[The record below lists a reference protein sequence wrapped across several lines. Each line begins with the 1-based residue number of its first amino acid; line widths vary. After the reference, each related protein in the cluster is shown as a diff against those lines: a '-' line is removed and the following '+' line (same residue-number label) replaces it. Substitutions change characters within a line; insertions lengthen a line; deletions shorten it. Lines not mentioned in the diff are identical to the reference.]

1 MNRDGNGGI
10 YGTSIFQKKQKIK
23 FKRKLIMK
31 NFDQSSNANLVQIN
45 HLLEKVE
52 DMNKIHIQINDGI
65 KNISALLSNIDS
77 INADLNDCEYLFKL
91 LDKEDIFRRHF
102 EKSYAIL
109 NTFRNWV
116 KLNKIANKDLFS
128 SSEKIF
134 IVLKNS
140 KELTE
145 VKIKLED
152 NLKN

>member
-1 MNRDGNGGI
+1 
-10 YGTSIFQKKQKIK
+10 
-23 FKRKLIMK
+23 MK
-31 NFDQSSNANLVQIN
+31 SFDHSSNANLIEIN

-52 DMNKIHIQINDGI
+52 DMNKIHIQINDDI

-91 LDKEDIFRRHF
+91 LDKEDIFKRHF

-109 NTFRNWV
+109 DTFRNWV

-128 SSEKIF
+128 SSKEIF
-134 IVLKNS
+134 SALKTS

-145 VKIKLED
+145 VKIILED
-152 NLKN
+152 NLKY

>member
-1 MNRDGNGGI
+1 M
-10 YGTSIFQKKQKIK
+10 
-23 FKRKLIMK
+23 
-31 NFDQSSNANLVQIN
+31 
-45 HLLEKVE
+45 
-52 DMNKIHIQINDGI
+52 
-65 KNISALLSNIDS
+65 SNIDS

-109 NTFRNWV
+109 DTFRNWV

>member
-1 MNRDGNGGI
+1 
-10 YGTSIFQKKQKIK
+10 
-23 FKRKLIMK
+23 MK

-102 EKSYAIL
+102 EGEVQSGLNVSLMVFNTIVEDIL
-109 NTFRNWV
+109 DG
-116 KLNKIANKDLFS
+116 IANVFEGMLK
-128 SSEKIF
+128 
-134 IVLKNS
+134 VL
-140 KELTE
+140 
-145 VKIKLED
+145 
-152 NLKN
+152 

>member
-1 MNRDGNGGI
+1 
-10 YGTSIFQKKQKIK
+10 
-23 FKRKLIMK
+23 MK

-134 IVLKNS
+134 IVLK
-140 KELTE
+140 
-145 VKIKLED
+145 IF
-152 NLKN
+152 